1 LILNTLAAA
10 TRPQVAVA
18 DRQAKA
24 SQYKPTRFS
33 TKSKASRKWL
43 AL

>member
-1 LILNTLAAA
+1 LITNIPAAA
-10 TRPQVAVA
+10 TRPELVAA

-24 SQYKPTRFS
+24 SQYKPRRFS
-33 TKSKASRKWL
+33 AKNKASRKWL